1 MCSEY
6 ATRCTIFAELLRC
19 VTLIQIPFFSYHQEL
34 QPLQV
39 IYVLPYTANG
49 EYLQLSSSLYIPY
62 LSPFSFVYIF
72 LRSNIRH
79 QILQFMGTNNLM
91 FEVFFRF
98 LPDLISRLPLSSE
111 LTVDSWCF
119 KMKLYFISY
128 LLFISNLFQEMSTI
142 AILKQ
147 VWYALVLLCCV
158 NVLG

>member
-1 MCSEY
+1 
-6 ATRCTIFAELLRC
+6 
-19 VTLIQIPFFSYHQEL
+19 
-34 QPLQV
+34 
-39 IYVLPYTANG
+39 
-49 EYLQLSSSLYIPY
+49 
-62 LSPFSFVYIF
+62 
-72 LRSNIRH
+72 
-79 QILQFMGTNNLM
+79 MGTNNLM

-158 NVLG
+158 NVLGWRCLETKWATEGFTTQLRLWYLV